1 MHPYD
6 QYFPTLT
13 EHTQRGY
20 GESKGGAVP
29 TNITKN
35 QEVNCN
41 SFNRKNNNNSNSC
54 TLSEQGSDDILSEN
68 KQDSSPQ
75 LLSNIIAYIGAG
87 ASNSDSNSSWKSV
100 ENEEE
105 FLDQCN
111 ILKRIR
117 VSNINK
123 LVIAQLNIN
132 SLRNK
137 FEDLKIIIRD
147 NIDILIIN
155 ESKPDDSFPS
165 HQFFIDGYSSPLRL
179 DRDSNRGGVII
190 YVREDIPCKE
200 LKLKGNEIPQKI
212 NLREYFLK

>member
-1 MHPYD
+1 M
-6 QYFPTLT
+6 
-13 EHTQRGY
+13 
-20 GESKGGAVP
+20 SA
-29 TNITKN
+29 NI
-35 QEVNCN
+35 
-41 SFNRKNNNNSNSC
+41 
-54 TLSEQGSDDILSEN
+54 
-68 KQDSSPQ
+68 QDSSPQ

-111 ILKRIR
+111 ILKRIS

-123 LVIAQLNIN
+123 LVIVQLNIN
-132 SLRNK
+132 RLRNK

-155 ESKPDDSFPS
+155 ESKLDDSFLS
-165 HQFFIDGYSSPLRL
+165 HQFFVDGYSSPLRL
-179 DRDSNRGGVII
+179 DRDSNGGGVII

-200 LKLKGNEIPQKI
+200 LKLKGNEIPQKNKFEGI
-212 NLREYFLK
+212 FLEMNLRKEK